1 MTLQRYQK
9 AQEPVEFDYKETE
22 IGEVDYDPNGDT
34 SDCPMPAGYFY
45 FAHETPWPYEHG
57 IKNELVLPIE
67 EAEKL
72 KAALEKP
79 SVVTQDWQPIETAP
93 KDGTVLMFMK
103 RHERVPEFFS
113 AWWCPQ
119 DGVDGNMWI
128 LNDDTKDLIEE
139 DTDLSIWY
147 WQPIPTPPTEE

>member
-93 KDGTVLMFMK
+93 YNTDVLAFDAKTKTM
-103 RHERVPEFFS
+103 HVSWEGQGGWHDP
-113 AWWCPQ
+113 
-119 DGVDGNMWI
+119 
-128 LNDDTKDLIEE
+128 DDHFYSEVGDCFKPTH
-139 DTDLSIWY
+139 